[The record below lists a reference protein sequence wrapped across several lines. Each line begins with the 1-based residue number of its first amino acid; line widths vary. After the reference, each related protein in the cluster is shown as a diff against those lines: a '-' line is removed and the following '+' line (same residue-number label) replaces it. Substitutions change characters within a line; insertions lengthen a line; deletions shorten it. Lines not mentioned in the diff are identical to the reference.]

1 MNEQK
6 KSILVLAIFMAFIAA
21 AVFLPGLVQSFFPPT
36 PEAQLGAITHEV
48 ERLVYKGELDQGQGN
63 ELNTKIEAAQRMM
76 LDKGNTTAACNL
88 LQAFINQVQAYINAG
103 TLPATKG
110 QFLIGTANNVIGQLS
125 SGAFS

>member
-1 MNEQK
+1 MNKQK

-36 PEAQLGAITHEV
+36 PKAQLDAITHEV
-48 ERLVYKGELDQGQGN
+48 ERLVNKGELDQGQGY
-63 ELNTKIEAAQRMM
+63 ELNTIIETAQRM
-76 LDKGNTTAACNL
+76 LIKANRTEACDL

-110 QFLIGTANNVIGQLS
+110 QFLIGTANNVISQLS
-125 SGAFS
+125 SGSFS